1 MSRAI
6 AALLNEPE
14 HLVRKA
20 VKILEDKNGYPSHD
34 VRHLADNIQRVR
46 AKIAELNLDPDDTT
60 AEELY
65 HALLVKFQKDSKE
78 FDACLGA
85 ENQTYDQRVETAINL
100 VSKKLKLP
108 EVWTLKSQA
117 AKQLLKSEPPKKLM
131 KFLGYRSVDSLI
143 KRQNLAEL
151 QFMFAYFE
159 SNAWNKIYLKK
170 LNALDSSHFELQ
182 PIKLVNLSLEKWN
195 ELEIN
200 QPIVFNASVGAFG
213 LLPEHSL
220 QKASLLSLV
229 VLLID
234 ELSCFGEVS
243 LSELGPLAGWWHDTD
258 GLIAKLAGGNVSMNI
273 TDVAIN
279 HLAASDLNDQE
290 LKAGRRSFWDG
301 LVSRYQN
308 LLTAEEDLGMSF
320 ERPVAQVKAPIS
332 PLAFEYAED
341 I

>member
-151 QFMFAYFE
+151 QFMFAYF
-159 SNAWNKIYLKK
+159 
-170 LNALDSSHFELQ
+170 D
-182 PIKLVNLSLEKWN
+182 
-195 ELEIN
+195 
-200 QPIVFNASVGAFG
+200 
-213 LLPEHSL
+213 
-220 QKASLLSLV
+220 
-229 VLLID
+229 
-234 ELSCFGEVS
+234 
-243 LSELGPLAGWWHDTD
+243 
-258 GLIAKLAGGNVSMNI
+258 
-273 TDVAIN
+273 
-279 HLAASDLNDQE
+279 
-290 LKAGRRSFWDG
+290 
-301 LVSRYQN
+301 
-308 LLTAEEDLGMSF
+308 
-320 ERPVAQVKAPIS
+320 
-332 PLAFEYAED
+332 
-341 I
+341 